1 MLVFN
6 VLILRLDINEMG
18 DGMEMKI
25 TLEILLQ
32 SISVFFCVL
41 WTFVSLIVIL
51 LSAGSDHKFAA
62 ASHCEHLKDCLVP
75 VNWYSYF
82 NAE

>member
-1 MLVFN
+1 
-6 VLILRLDINEMG
+6 MG
-18 DGMEMKI
+18 NGVEVEI

-41 WTFVSLIVIL
+41 WTFMSLRVIL
-51 LSAGSDHKFAA
+51 LSAGSDYKFAA
-62 ASHCEHLKDCLVP
+62 ASHCKHLKDSLVH

>member
-1 MLVFN
+1 MV
-6 VLILRLDINEMG
+6 
-18 DGMEMKI
+18 DGVEVKI
-25 TLEILLQ
+25 TLEVLLQ

-41 WTFVSLIVIL
+41 WTFVSLIVIF
-51 LSAGSDHKFAA
+51 LSAGSDYRFAA
-62 ASHCEHLKDCLVP
+62 ASHCKHLKDSLVP